1 MHPLKTVITHRK
13 QPSPLFKHVKAP
25 SLTFHL
31 CPDKHTGKYTLP
43 ENRRQPQTIQTVKE
57 GKKTTEASDE
67 LIRSVEMFTSSP
79 TLGLKE
85 TYLIITALITAGTIT
100 QIGCEETATKIGLEL
115 PLVSSGFTVSA
126 SISDMKERCKSARLL
141 CCEGKTRVRAPC
153 AFSS

>member
-1 MHPLKTVITHRK
+1 
-13 QPSPLFKHVKAP
+13 
-25 SLTFHL
+25 
-31 CPDKHTGKYTLP
+31 
-43 ENRRQPQTIQTVKE
+43 
-57 GKKTTEASDE
+57 
-67 LIRSVEMFTSSP
+67 MFTSSP

-126 SISDMKERCKSARLL
+126 SISDMKERRKSARLL
-141 CCEGKTRVRAPC
+141 CCEGKTRARAPC